1 MTVGIYKITNK
12 ENGKIYIG
20 QSINCERR
28 IKEHCYPGR
37 YKGGLVIDVAIHKY
51 GVDNF
56 DYEIIEECD
65 KEKLDEREKY
75 WIAYY
80 NSKAEGYN
88 LTSGGQQSS
97 IGEDNGRAILTEDDI
112 RNIRLAYAEHKKQKD
127 VYENYK
133 EKITFNN
140 FQVIWQGKTWT
151 HIMPEVYTE
160 ENKKYYIYENSC
172 GGNSKQAKLTD
183 EEVITV
189 RKRYVNED
197 AKTIY
202 QDYQDRLKYET
213 FQAILW
219 GRTYKN
225 LPIYKKKQQ
234 KWINI

>member
-1 MTVGIYKITNK
+1 MTIGIYKITNK

-28 IKEHCYPGR
+28 IKEHCYPNR
-37 YKGGLVIDVAIHKY
+37 YKDGLVIDVAIHKY
-51 GVDNF
+51 GVENF
-56 DYEIIEECD
+56 TYEIIEECD
-65 KEKLDEREKY
+65 KENLDEREIY

-80 NSKAEGYN
+80 NSKKEGYN
-88 LTSGGQQSS
+88 LTSGGQQNSA
-97 IGEDNGRAILTEDDI
+97 GEDNGRALLTEEDV
-112 RNIRLAYAEHKKQKD
+112 RNIRLAYAEHKKQKE

-133 EKITFNN
+133 EKITFSN
-140 FQVIWQGKTWT
+140 FQAVWQGKTWT
-151 HIMPEVYTE
+151 HILPEVFTE
-160 ENKKYYIYENSC
+160 ENKKYYIYENSN
-172 GGNSKQAKLTD
+172 GENSKQAKLTND
-183 EEVITV
+183 EVIEA

-202 QDYQDRLKYET
+202 QDYKDRLKYET